1 KARAAAAIVEA
12 GALIAERERGIC
24 GNDYEV
30 QELVVDEDHSF
41 RIFDG
46 WEPRRRGRLYRIPTT
61 AFAYTAHLGFAL
73 GVGRRVLD
81 DVSVRALETQR
92 SGTGVLLRDEGSL
105 TRTSIERTRQRT
117 RRPTIPGMVKA
128 PPPAPI
134 PVSIRIEMQRRMLRI
149 RRFEE
154 QAQRL
159 KDEGA
164 VVGPVH
170 CATGQEATV
179 VGACLALRAS
189 DTLTGRHR
197 PHGHPIAKGA
207 ALERLMAELLG
218 RRDGICRGQG
228 GSMHLADFGVG
239 SLGEVGIVGAGIPV
253 ATGAGLSARVRGT
266 DDVCLCFFGDGASN
280 QGTFHESL
288 NMASVWKLPVV
299 YLCENNL
306 YAATTPLAAVTSVP
320 DIALRAQGYGMPCE
334 IVDGQDVR
342 AVHAVVAR
350 AVERARR
357 GDGPT
362 LVEAKTYR
370 YCEHAD
376 GEGIPGGYREAGEI
390 ESWRERDPIV
400 LHRELLLGD
409 GDLDLAG
416 LEALEKEVRIE
427 VDAALRFAH
436 ASPIPETGDSFLAT
450 SADEGLLRIPR
461 VDPDLAP
468 GLEPT
473 DQGDRELSY
482 LEAIYEAQAIEL
494 RRDERVVLIA
504 EDIGLLEKSGAFGP
518 IGPNRLWSAPISENG
533 FVGMAVGAALTG
545 LRPIVDLMIAS
556 LVWVAMDQI
565 VSQAAKIRTMF
576 GDQARVPMVLR
587 AAMWY
592 ASSYAAQ
599 HSDRP
604 YPLFMNVPGLKI
616 AVPSTPADAKGLLLT
631 AIRDDDPVLLFEEKG
646 LWSTRGPVPEGE
658 YLVPF
663 GRAAL
668 RHRGDDVT
676 VVAIAGAVPQAVAAA
691 RSLAA
696 EGIGCDVIDPRTLVP
711 LDIES
716 ILGSVARTGRLV
728 IVDPANRTCGAAA
741 EIAAQTSEH
750 AFDMLRAPIR
760 RITTPDVQI
769 PFAPSLEMPLYPNQ
783 EKVVRVIRRLLEQG

>member
-1 KARAAAAIVEA
+1 MTNDPSPHSIS
-12 GALIAERERGIC
+12 IA
-24 GNDYEV
+24 
-30 QELVVDEDHSF
+30 
-41 RIFDG
+41 
-46 WEPRRRGRLYRIPTT
+46 T
-61 AFAYTAHLGFAL
+61 
-73 GVGRRVLD
+73 
-81 DVSVRALETQR
+81 
-92 SGTGVLLRDEGSL
+92 
-105 TRTSIERTRQRT
+105 
-117 RRPTIPGMVKA
+117 
-128 PPPAPI
+128 
-134 PVSIRIEMQRRMLRI
+134 RIEMQRRMLRI
-149 RRFEE
+149 RLFEE
-154 QAQRL
+154 EARRL
-159 KDEGA
+159 KDEGT
-164 VVGPVH
+164 VDGPVH

-179 VGACLALRAS
+179 VGACLALRDS
-189 DTLTGRHR
+189 DTLTGTHR
-197 PHGHPIAKGA
+197 SHGHPIAKGA
-207 ALERLMAELLG
+207 ALDPLMAELLG

-239 SLGEVGIVGAGIPV
+239 SLGEAGIVGAGIPV

-266 DDVCLCFFGDGASN
+266 DGVCLCFFGDGASN

-306 YAATTPLAAVTSVP
+306 YAATTPLEAATSVQ
-320 DIALRAQGYGMPCE
+320 DIALRAQGYGMPSE

-342 AVHAVVAR
+342 SVYAAVAR
-350 AVERARR
+350 AVERARA
-357 GDGPT
+357 GGGPT

-376 GEGIPGGYREAGEI
+376 GEGIPGGYRDASEI
-390 ESWRERDPIV
+390 ERWLERDPLA
-400 LHRELLLGD
+400 LHREQM
-409 GDLDLAG
+409 LAEG
-416 LEALEKEVRIE
+416 EVERAQLEALEKEVRVE
-427 VDAALRFAH
+427 VDHAVRFAH
-436 ASPIPETGDSFLAT
+436 ASPAPEPGEHFPALSTA
-450 SADEGLLRIPR
+450 EGCLEIPR
-461 VDPDLAP
+461 VDPDLMP
-468 GLEPT
+468 EFEQENEG
-473 DQGDRELSY
+473 GRELSY

-494 RRDERVVLIA
+494 GRDERVVLIA
-504 EDIGLLEKSGAFGP
+504 EDIGMLERAGAFGP

-576 GDQARVPMVLR
+576 GDQTRVPMVLR

-592 ASSYAAQ
+592 ASSYAAH

-616 AVPSTPADAKGLLLT
+616 AVPATPADAKGLLMT

-646 LWSTRGPVPEGE
+646 LWSARGSVPEGE
-658 YLVPF
+658 HLVPF

-676 VVAIAGAVPQAVAAA
+676 LVAIAGAVPQAVAAA
-691 RSLAA
+691 QTLAA

-716 ILGSVARTGRLV
+716 ILASVARTGRLV
-728 IVDPANRTCGAAA
+728 IVDPASRTCSAAA
-741 EIAAQTSEH
+741 EIAAQASEH
-750 AFDMLRAPIR
+750 AFDALRAPIQ
-760 RITTPDVQI
+760 RITTPDLQI
-769 PFAPSLEMPLYPNQ
+769 PFAPSLEMPLYPNPAR
-783 EKVVRVIRRLLEQG
+783 VVQVVRRLLGQR